1 MLFRSFGIGYVPCE
15 RCFSVIPLAA
25 VKRLLFDDAGY
36 DLDFVLSRM
45 KPIHE
50 FGKSKIDKTGYL
62 ETQNLFFK
70 VSSENLKDREGTFV
84 DLLRKKYSINN
95 SFIRD
100 FVWFV
105 TGSYYIR
112 QSDFH
117 IKLEFNYSENWDEDA
132 LPMVHT
138 CENTIKF
145 PALVY
150 NNNAE
155 KLEEKLDY
163 AMNYAKNCSFDM
175 A

>member
-1 MLFRSFGIGYVPCE
+1 MTKVFSHFHVGIGYVPCE
-15 RCFSVIPLAA
+15 RCFSVIPLTA
-25 VKRLLFDDAGY
+25 VNKLLFDDAGY

-45 KPIHE
+45 EPIHE
-50 FGKSKIDKTGYL
+50 FGKSKIDRTGYL
-62 ETQNLFFK
+62 
-70 VSSENLKDREGTFV
+70 V
-84 DLLRKKYSINN
+84 RKKYSINN

-105 TGSYYIR
+105 TGSHYIR

-163 AMNYAKNCSFDM
+163 AMTYAKNCSFDM